1 MAFQYANQVDW
12 HDGEH
17 FMHNA
22 LQVPYF
28 DNPTSPFLTPYAA
41 RFLPNA
47 PLLALG
53 TIDDAGRPWTTILG
67 GEAGFV
73 RPLGQSN
80 IGIRTLVVPE
90 FDPVIN
96 TLFGGED
103 GNGSVPLDTKNRLV
117 AGLAID
123 LATRSRIKLAGKMV
137 AGVLD
142 RAGDEMTNSSK
153 ATEAQIV
160 IRVEQSL
167 GNCPKY
173 LNKKQ
178 IIPTLP
184 EPALVSDSLP
194 LPPEAIDLLAR
205 ADLFFIS
212 TVHGTLRMGNNHRGG
227 PPGFVRV
234 AENNDLA
241 TTLVY
246 PEYSGNRFYQSL
258 GNLRTDPKAG
268 IVIPDLE
275 SGDVLYV
282 TGTTEILIGKE
293 AAALLPRSNLAVK
306 VRILGGRFI
315 RRGLTFRAI
324 PGEPSPYNPPVRFL
338 ATERA
343 APDAQ
348 SANKR
353 IIYAKLIKKE
363 LLTSSIGRFR
373 FSVSDAEA
381 AGRWQPGQYVAL
393 AFEDELGAGYIH
405 MRDDDPSSLNDDL
418 VRTFTVSS
426 SMHGNLPDD
435 EFEITIRNVGKVTS
449 FLFRQ
454 NIKAELE
461 IPLKGIAGTFT
472 IHQPKGE
479 VVPFVAGG
487 IGITPLLAHLPQLVL
502 GQIRLFWAIRA
513 KDIGLAIDTFERFP
527 RLGKSTIVYI
537 PGGADDE
544 LETVPRLREHGAQTF
559 PRRMLPTDIQGLDG
573 LSNTW
578 YVCAGTEIRQAVVS
592 WLSGKEVVYE
602 DFNY

>member
-1 MAFQYANQVDW
+1 MAVQYANQVDW

-17 FMHNA
+17 LMHNA
-22 LQVPYF
+22 LKVPYF

-53 TIDDAGRPWTTILG
+53 TIDDVGRPWTTILG
-67 GEAGFV
+67 GEAGFA

-80 IGIRTLVVPE
+80 VGIRTMVVPE
-90 FDPVIN
+90 FDPVIKA
-96 TLFGGED
+96 LFGSD
-103 GNGSVPLDTKNRLV
+103 NGNASVPLDFKNRLV

-137 AGVLD
+137 AGALD
-142 RAGDEMTNSSK
+142 CALDEITDSPK
-153 ATEAQIV
+153 ATEVQMV

-184 EPALVSDSLP
+184 EPALVSDTLP
-194 LPPEAIDLLAR
+194 LPPEAIDLLTR
-205 ADLFFIS
+205 ADFFFIS
-212 TVHGTLRMGNNHRGG
+212 SIHGTLRMGNNYRGG
-227 PPGFVRV
+227 PPGFVRI
-234 AENNDLA
+234 AENDRSA

-268 IVIPDLE
+268 IVIPDLD

-282 TGTTEILIGKE
+282 TGTTEILIGKD

-306 VRILGGRFI
+306 VHIVESRFI
-315 RRGLTFRAI
+315 RRGLTFRAV

-343 APDAQ
+343 SPDAQ
-348 SANKR
+348 NANNR
-353 IIYAKLIKKE
+353 VIYAKLIKKE
-363 LLTSSIGRFR
+363 LLTTSIGRFR

-381 AGRWQPGQYVAL
+381 AARWKPGQYVAL
-393 AFEDELGAGYIH
+393 AFEDELASGYSH

-426 SMHGNLPDD
+426 SIHSNLPDD

-454 NIKAELE
+454 NIRANLE
-461 IPLKGIAGTFT
+461 IPLMGVSGTFT
-472 IHQPKGE
+472 IHQPKEE
-479 VVPFVAGG
+479 VIPFVAGG
-487 IGITPLLAHLPQLVL
+487 IGITPLLAHLPQLDL
-502 GQIRLFWAIRA
+502 GRIRLFWAIRA

-527 RLGKSTIVYI
+527 RLGKSTMVYI
-537 PGGADDE
+537 PGGADE
-544 LETVPRLREHGAQTF
+544 LETKPRLEEHGAQTF
-559 PRRMLPTDIQGLDG
+559 PRRMLPSDIQGQDG
-573 LSNTW
+573 LSSTW
-578 YVCAGTEIRQAVVS
+578 YICAGTEMRQAVVS